1 MNIAL
6 AITAAR
12 QGATIANHVRVTSL
26 VKDDDGKIT
35 AVTMK
40 DVLTGKALNK
50 IQNFTGLNLIRTLSP
65 CRKPHEMLI
74 INPDN
79 RRVLDN

>member
-40 DVLTGKALNK
+40 DVLTGKTLNK
-50 IQNFTGLNLIRTLSP
+50 IKNSP
-65 CRKPHEMLI
+65 
-74 INPDN
+74 
-79 RRVLDN
+79 V